1 MKQKSLFIE
10 SEIGRR
16 IKASR
21 INKKFT
27 LEQLANLTG
36 FTKGYLSRIEKSE
49 KSPPLATLGIIAR
62 ALGITI
68 SFLVGEEEQQ
78 TSIGIVKKG
87 ERPLFARKG
96 TAFEY
101 SYEAVAHTYPNKK
114 MEPFILTL
122 PLKPKKKTIAQ
133 HEGEELLFV
142 LEGTMKFLHGNRE
155 YIVEEGDCIYFDSG
169 IPHFG
174 ESLGRKEAKCFM
186 VIYTPPAEE
195 GRFNSRSSKTS
206 TISAS
211 FEPVSW
217 DPASPKPH

>member
-1 MKQKSLFIE
+1 MKQKSLFVE

-27 LEQLANLTG
+27 LEQLANQTG

-49 KSPPLATLGIIAR
+49 KSPPLSTLGIIAR
-62 ALGITI
+62 VLGMTM
-68 SFLVGEEEQQ
+68 SLLVGEEEQQ
-78 TSIGIVKKG
+78 TSFGIVKKR
-87 ERPLFARKG
+87 ERPLMARKG

-101 SYEAVAHTYPNKK
+101 SYEAVAHTLPNKK

-122 PLKPKKKTIAQ
+122 PFKPKKKTIAQ
-133 HEGEELLFV
+133 HEGQELLFV

-155 YIVEEGDCIYFDSG
+155 YILAEGDCIYFDSS

-174 ESLGRKEAKCFM
+174 ESVGRREAKCFM
-186 VIYTPPAEE
+186 VIYTPPVWE
-195 GRFNSRSSKTS
+195 GRLTS
-206 TISAS
+206 
-211 FEPVSW
+211 
-217 DPASPKPH
+217 

>member
-21 INKKFT
+21 IKKKFT
-27 LEQLANLTG
+27 LEQLAKQTG

-62 ALGITI
+62 VLGITI
-68 SFLVGEEEQQ
+68 SYLVGEEEQQ
-78 TSIGIVKKG
+78 VSISLVKKG
-87 ERPLFARKG
+87 ERPLIPRKG
-96 TAFEY
+96 TAYEY
-101 SYEAVAHTYPNKK
+101 AYEAVAHTFPNKK

-122 PLKPKKKTIAQ
+122 PLKPKKKTITQ

-142 LEGTMKFLHGNRE
+142 LEGTMKFLHGTQE
-155 YIVEEGDCIYFDSG
+155 LIVEEGDCIYFDSS

-174 ESLGRKEAKCFM
+174 ESLGNKEAKCFM

-195 GRFNSRSSKTS
+195 
-206 TISAS
+206 
-211 FEPVSW
+211 
-217 DPASPKPH
+217 

>member
-27 LEQLANLTG
+27 LEQLANQTG

-49 KSPPLATLGIIAR
+49 KSPPLSTLGIIAR
-62 ALGITI
+62 ILGITI
-68 SFLVGEEEQQ
+68 SFLVGEEEQK
-78 TSIGIVKKG
+78 TSFGIVKKG
-87 ERPLFARKG
+87 ERPLIVRGNALD
-96 TAFEY
+96 Y
-101 SYEAVAHTYPNKK
+101 SYEAVAHNSPNKK

-122 PLKPKKKTIAQ
+122 PLKPKKKTIHQ

-142 LEGTMKFLHGNRE
+142 LEGTMKFLLGNRE
-155 YIVEEGDCIYFDSG
+155 HILEEGDCIYFNSSFS
-169 IPHFG
+169 HFG
-174 ESLGRKEAKCFM
+174 ESVGRKEAKCFM

-195 GRFNSRSSKTS
+195 RR
-206 TISAS
+206 ISQNYI
-211 FEPVSW
+211 
-217 DPASPKPH
+217 K

>member
-1 MKQKSLFIE
+1 MKQKSLFVE

-21 INKKFT
+21 INRRFT
-27 LEQLANLTG
+27 LEQLARQTG

-49 KSPPLATLGIIAR
+49 KSPPLSTLGIIAR
-62 ALGITI
+62 VLGITI
-68 SFLVGEEEQQ
+68 SFIVGEEEQK
-78 TSIGIVKKG
+78 TSFGIVKKG
-87 ERPLFARKG
+87 ERPLIARKG

-101 SYEAVAHTYPNKK
+101 SYEAVAHTFPNKK

-122 PLKPKKKTIAQ
+122 PLKPKKKTIVQ

-169 IPHFG
+169 LPHFG
-174 ESLGRKEAKCFM
+174 ESVGRKEAKCFM
-186 VIYTPPAEE
+186 VIYTPPAWE
-195 GRFNSRSSKTS
+195 GPLNS
-206 TISAS
+206 
-211 FEPVSW
+211 
-217 DPASPKPH
+217 